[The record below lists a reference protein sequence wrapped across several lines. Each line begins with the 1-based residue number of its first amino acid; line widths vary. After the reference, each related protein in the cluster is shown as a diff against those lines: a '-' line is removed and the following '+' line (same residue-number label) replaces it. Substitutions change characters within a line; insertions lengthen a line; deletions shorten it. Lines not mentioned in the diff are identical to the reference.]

1 MPAESVRLGD
11 VLGEATRL
19 IGRVDARVLLCHVL
33 GCKASH
39 LIAHDCDLLDVEQR
53 RRFDALVA
61 ARASGQPVAYL
72 VETREFYG
80 RPFRVN
86 ASVLIPRPETELIV
100 DLARDLYASA
110 APGRILDLGTGSGAL
125 AVTLACEWPAAEVFA
140 VDASVS
146 ALEVAR
152 GNARALGANV
162 HLIES
167 DWYAALNGFL
177 RFDLVVSNP
186 PYIRERDPHLS
197 EGDVRFEPIR
207 ALASGVDGLT
217 DIRQIISGASAHLVS
232 GGWLLLEHG
241 YDQAADVRALLV
253 QGGFRE
259 VNSWRDIADIERI
272 TGGRLDGS
280 GPRA

>member
-1 MPAESVRLGD
+1 MPPESVRLGD

-33 GCKASH
+33 GCKASY
-39 LIAHDCDLLDVEQR
+39 LIAHDCDLLDAWQK

-86 ASVLIPRPETELIV
+86 AAVLIPRPETELIV
-100 DLARDLYASA
+100 DLAKAFYACA

-140 VDASVS
+140 VDASAS
-146 ALEVAR
+146 ALVVAR
-152 GNARALGANV
+152 DNARALGANV
-162 HLIES
+162 HFVES
-167 DWYAALNGFL
+167 DWYAALDGFT
-177 RFDLVVSNP
+177 RFDLIVSNP

-197 EGDVRFEPIR
+197 EGDVRFEPIG
-207 ALASGVDGLT
+207 ALASGADGLK
-217 DIRQIISGASAHLVS
+217 DIRQIVSCAPAHLVP
-232 GGWLLLEHG
+232 GGWLLVEHG
-241 YDQAADVRALLV
+241 YDQAADVRDLLKR
-253 QGGFRE
+253 GGFHD
-259 VNSWRDIADIERI
+259 VQSWRDIADIERV

-280 GPRA
+280 GARA

>member
-167 DWYAALNGFL
+167 DWYAALNGFP

-217 DIRQIISGASAHLVS
+217 DIRQIIFGASAHLVS